1 MTWQI
6 ITENCLKKMKII
18 TLNKSI
24 FGCLILVSLL
34 LTSCGVNSNL
44 MFKIPR
50 NSESKS
56 DSTQQKEDKY
66 YKIVTS
72 DSIPKFKRED
82 YRISYDDKITFK
94 MSTNEGQRIV
104 EGLSGVGSES
114 QSGNSSNEYTVR
126 SDGFVYLPVLGD
138 VNLVGLTIKQSED
151 TLAKMYGKHYLNPFI
166 QLRVTNQRV
175 IVMPGAGG
183 DAQVVT
189 LKNTNTTIMEV
200 IAEAGGISQRGKAK
214 SIKLMRL
221 VNGKR
226 EIYPID
232 LSTID
237 GLVYA
242 DMIVQAND
250 YIYIEPNPRLGRE
263 ALAEFTPY
271 IAILSSFTIVLT
283 LINNFK

>member
-1 MTWQI
+1 MRI
-6 ITENCLKKMKII
+6 HIKNK
-18 TLNKSI
+18 TLVGI
-24 FGCLILVSLL
+24 VLLVSVL

-50 NSESKS
+50 NSEAKS
-56 DSTQQKEDKY
+56 DSTQTADNKY
-66 YKIVTS
+66 YKIVS
-72 DSIPKFKRED
+72 QDSIPKFKRED

-94 MSTNEGQRIV
+94 LSTNDGQRIV
-104 EGLSGVGSES
+104 EGMSGVGSAVL
-114 QSGNSSNEYTVR
+114 SGNAINEYIVR

-138 VNLVGLTIKQSED
+138 VKLLGLTIKQSED
-151 TLAKMYGKHYLNPFI
+151 TLEQLYEKHFLNPFV

-175 IVMPGAGG
+175 IVMPGDGG

-189 LKNTNTTIMEV
+189 LKNNNTTIMEV
-200 IAEAGGISQRGKAK
+200 IAEAGGISKRGKAK
-214 SIKLMRL
+214 SIKVMRM

-232 LSTID
+232 LSTVD

-271 IAILSSFTIVLT
+271 LAILSSFTIVLS
-283 LINNFK
+283 LINNLK

>member
-1 MTWQI
+1 
-6 ITENCLKKMKII
+6 MKIQRK
-18 TLNKSI
+18 NKSI
-24 FGCLILVSLL
+24 FGLL
-34 LTSCGVNSNL
+34 LVVLLLTTSCGVNSNL

-50 NSESKS
+50 NSEAKS
-56 DSTQQKEDKY
+56 DSTQQKDDKY
-66 YKIVTS
+66 YRIITQ
-72 DSIPKFKRED
+72 DSIPRFKRED
-82 YRISYDDKITFK
+82 YRISYDDKITFT
-94 MSTNEGQRIV
+94 MSTNDGQRIV
-104 EGLSGVGSES
+104 EGLSGVGTAG
-114 QSGNSSNEYTVR
+114 QAAGNSNEYIVR
-126 SDGFVYLPVLGD
+126 SDGFVQLPVLGD
-138 VNLVGLTIKQSED
+138 VKLLGLTIKQSED
-151 TLAKMYGKHYLNPFI
+151 TLVKLYDKHYLNPFI

-175 IVMPGAGG
+175 IVMPGEGG

-189 LKNTNTTIMEV
+189 LRNNNTTIMEV
-200 IAEAGGISQRGKAK
+200 IAEAGGISRRGRAK

-221 VNGKR
+221 VDGKR

-271 IAILSSFTIVLT
+271 IAILSSFTIVLS